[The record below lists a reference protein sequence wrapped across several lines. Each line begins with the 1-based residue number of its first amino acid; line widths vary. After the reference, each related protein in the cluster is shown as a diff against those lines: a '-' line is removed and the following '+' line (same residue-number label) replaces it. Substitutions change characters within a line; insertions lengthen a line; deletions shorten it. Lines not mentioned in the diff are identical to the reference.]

1 MVRTLDERGFACPQ
15 PALDVNRELST
26 TAEAEMLVLVD
37 CGAAEEN
44 VTRAARRAGWTVE
57 PQGTDSGGAVALL
70 LRRGE

>member
-1 MVRTLDERGFACPQ
+1 
-15 PALDVNRELST
+15 
-26 TAEAEMLVLVD
+26 MLVLVD